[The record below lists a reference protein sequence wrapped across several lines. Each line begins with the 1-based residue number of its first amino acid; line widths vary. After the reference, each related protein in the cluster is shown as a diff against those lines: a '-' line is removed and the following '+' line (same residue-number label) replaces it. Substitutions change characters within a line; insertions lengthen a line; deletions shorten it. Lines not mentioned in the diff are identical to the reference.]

1 MSQNFCC
8 QCNQTGNNYM
18 DCQTKVN
25 ERLMTMKQYLDT
37 CRCKPKDIHIDE
49 DEFKRLTKVWDN
61 SGFKYVVNEKTGQ
74 ITFL

>member
-1 MSQNFCC
+1 
-8 QCNQTGNNYM
+8 M

-61 SGFKYVVNEKTGQ
+61 S
-74 ITFL
+74 